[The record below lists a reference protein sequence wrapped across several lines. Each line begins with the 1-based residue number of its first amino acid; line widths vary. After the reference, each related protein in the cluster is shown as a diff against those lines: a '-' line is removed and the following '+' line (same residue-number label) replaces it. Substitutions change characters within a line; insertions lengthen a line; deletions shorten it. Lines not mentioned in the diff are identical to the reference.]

1 MFGPDAR
8 ESRPPP
14 PLPHHHQAGCGL
26 VELDPATVPTPPSPE
41 AALRA
46 SEESGRRGLEE
57 GERAEERVETRRTER
72 TDAAK
77 RRAARAAVRA
87 AAGRAHAEQRRE
99 MARRVAQCEAEVV
112 ERHRADAARAAEW
125 RTRRDTRELPHR
137 KYRCGA
143 LLRNA

>member
-1 MFGPDAR
+1 M
-8 ESRPPP
+8 
-14 PLPHHHQAGCGL
+14 
-26 VELDPATVPTPPSPE
+26 ELDPATVPTPPSPK

-46 SEESGRRGLEE
+46 SGESGRRGLEE
-57 GERAEERVETRRTER
+57 GERVETRWTER
-72 TDAAK
+72 ADAAK

-137 KYRCGA
+137 KDRCGA